1 MQDDPS
7 RFLFSC
13 PIFFVFSSFSRY
25 FGFPDLRN
33 VKICGFVANQFNL
46 GRHMGTSSKA
56 LAEKLRKLAKRQ
68 HGCFTAAQ
76 AVDIGYADSVHL
88 YHVKTGNWIR
98 VFRGVYRLAE
108 VPESVAARCM
118 AALLWT
124 RDKNGAVQ
132 GVLAAETAEI
142 LRENVP
148 PSGWIVPICVPK
160 GFRRSSD
167 IPEEIQISFVK
178 PEEII
183 TSKINGLPVLDKDQS
198 IPDSL
203 SKPPNGLDIADYYD
217 WIDYQSALCPQTS

>member
-1 MQDDPS
+1 
-7 RFLFSC
+7 
-13 PIFFVFSSFSRY
+13 
-25 FGFPDLRN
+25 
-33 VKICGFVANQFNL
+33 
-46 GRHMGTSSKA
+46 MGTSSKA

-108 VPESVAARCM
+108 TPESVPARCM

-142 LRENVP
+142 LRGDAP

-167 IPEEIQISFVK
+167 IPEGIHISVVK
-178 PEEII
+178 PAEII
-183 TSKINGLPVLDKDQS
+183 TSKINGLPVLDS
-198 IPDSL
+198 GNSVPDNQP
-203 SKPPNGLDIADYYD
+203 KPPKDIDLADYYD
-217 WIDYQSALCPQTS
+217 WLDYQQVLCPRES